1 MDAANAAQSRSI
13 DRRTIEEIGIP
24 SLVLMENA
32 GLAVVA
38 TARETLGDVVGRTIV
53 AFCGKG
59 NNGGD
64 GLVVARH
71 LHRQGARVR
80 VLLAAPREEFSGD
93 AEIQARI
100 ATNLGVPITQVRAAD
115 EAAELLA
122 EADLAIDALLGTG
135 TRGEVTGLVGD
146 LIDLLNRSNV
156 PAIAVDIPSG
166 LHAGTGMPCGRCV
179 RAHATVTFGVMK
191 RGLALYPGAALAGTV
206 VLAPIGI
213 PTDAIAA
220 EGIGVTLVEAE
231 AARALLPRR
240 DAWAHKGSSGSVLVV
255 GGTAGMTGAAT
266 LAALSVL
273 RVGGGL
279 VRLAV
284 PKSLNGILETKAT
297 EAITLPV
304 AETEARSFAAEGL
317 RQLAEVADAS
327 ECVAVGPG
335 LGRHPETA
343 RAVLEWLPEVK
354 APLVLDADA
363 LNALADCPEVF
374 GQLQAPAVIT
384 PHPGE
389 LSRLLGQTVAA
400 IQADRIAAAEE
411 AARRFG
417 VVTVLKGAGT
427 VIADPKGPVFINST
441 GNAAMA
447 SAGMG
452 DVLTGAIAGLV
463 AQGLPVTTAAV
474 LGVYL
479 HGLAGDIAADELGGP
494 GILAGDVQDRLPAA
508 AARLRAG
515 CVPPAVSIRW

>member
-191 RGLALYPGAALAGTV
+191 RGLALYPGAALAGKV

-304 AETEARSFAAEGL
+304 AETEARSFASEGL
-317 RQLAEVADAS
+317 RQLVEVADAS

-343 RAVLEWLPEVK
+343 RAVLEWLPGVK

-389 LSRLLGQTVAA
+389 LSRLLGQTVAG

-494 GILAGDVQDRLPAA
+494 GILAGDV
-508 AARLRAG
+508 
-515 CVPPAVSIRW
+515 